1 MCSRSRSHLLSIG
14 GNFRSCLFVFG
25 YGGVSTVKRWVLQW
39 VFRLLRAWAR
49 RNRDAIHRYF
59 TERVLFISEENL
71 RALSGGDDSVYRGLR
86 VGYTIARLRVRL
98 LIDDF
103 IEGRVLPDTIVR
115 R

>member
-1 MCSRSRSHLLSIG
+1 MG
-14 GNFRSCLFVFG
+14 GNFRSYLFVFW
-25 YGGVSTVKRWVLQW
+25 YGGRSTMKRWVLQW

>member
-1 MCSRSRSHLLSIG
+1 M
-14 GNFRSCLFVFG
+14 
-25 YGGVSTVKRWVLQW
+25 KRLVLQW
-39 VFRLLRAWAR
+39 VLRGIRAWAR

-59 TERVLFISEENL
+59 TERVLFICEEHM

>member
-1 MCSRSRSHLLSIG
+1 
-14 GNFRSCLFVFG
+14 
-25 YGGVSTVKRWVLQW
+25 
-39 VFRLLRAWAR
+39 
-49 RNRDAIHRYF
+49 
-59 TERVLFISEENL
+59 VLFISEENL

-103 IEGRVLPDTIVR
+103 IDGRILPDTIVR

>member
-1 MCSRSRSHLLSIG
+1 M
-14 GNFRSCLFVFG
+14 
-25 YGGVSTVKRWVLQW
+25 KRLVLQW
-39 VFRLLRAWAR
+39 VLRGIRAWAR

-59 TERVLFISEENL
+59 TERVLFISEEHM

>member
-1 MCSRSRSHLLSIG
+1 M
-14 GNFRSCLFVFG
+14 
-25 YGGVSTVKRWVLQW
+25 KRWVLQW

-59 TERVLFISEENL
+59 TERVLFISDEQL
-71 RALSGGDDSVYRGLR
+71 RVLSAGDDLIYRGLR
-86 VGYTIARLRVRL
+86 IGYTVARLRIRL
-98 LIDDF
+98 WIDDF

>member
-1 MCSRSRSHLLSIG
+1 MRVSRCVWRVATGTLWTPYTEQPP
-14 GNFRSCLFVFG
+14 NPMW
-25 YGGVSTVKRWVLQW
+25 RWVLQW